1 MNNLQDVLKQNL
13 DYIKHLVG
21 SNNELIIRAI
31 SIGKKTPIDAA
42 VVYINGLVNKDML
55 DRDILNPL
63 MLQVEEDLI
72 NITNIEECLC
82 KKYITVSNV
91 SIEIDLNKVSENIKR
106 GKTVV
111 IVKNSLK
118 FIMVDTASAANRAI
132 LDPVNETSVR
142 GPRE

>member
-1 MNNLQDVLKQNL
+1 
-13 DYIKHLVG
+13 
-21 SNNELIIRAI
+21 
-31 SIGKKTPIDAA
+31 
-42 VVYINGLVNKDML
+42 ML